1 MTSQGNYVGMT
12 EAEMERADPRELSSK
27 IDNARNI
34 LYKVKMFQ
42 IKLDTLIL
50 FGLHLNLSTAIKY
63 FITNSVEMQGR
74 GLHYI
79 ARVRHCINTV
89 YILCVLAVRT
99 EATNSLRCIT

>member
-50 FGLHLNLSTAIKY
+50 FGLH
-63 FITNSVEMQGR
+63 
-74 GLHYI
+74 
-79 ARVRHCINTV
+79 
-89 YILCVLAVRT
+89 
-99 EATNSLRCIT
+99 